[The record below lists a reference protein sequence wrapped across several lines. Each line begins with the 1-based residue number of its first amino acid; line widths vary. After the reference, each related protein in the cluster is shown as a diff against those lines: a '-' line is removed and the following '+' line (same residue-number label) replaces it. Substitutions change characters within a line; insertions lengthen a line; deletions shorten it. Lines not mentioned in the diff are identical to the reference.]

1 MQELAYKTEGSCE
14 EKGFLKVIH
23 MMFEDLENS
32 IFFLNKFLRYSHGYC
47 IIMEK
52 MGWGYEG
59 IDC

>member
-47 IIMEK
+47 IIMKK
-52 MGWGYEG
+52 MG
-59 IDC
+59 